1 MPEESSATPDQV
13 LNADRNLPVR
23 ARFLTAI
30 SVINPGVLQSLGK
43 LSDAQP
49 RMPTRRELK
58 RWARVW
64 NLEAEWI
71 VEWAAQ
77 TIKWQ
82 RKGPS
87 RRWDRF
93 YHPRWSPRS
102 RFERRPA
109 NINETI
115 QNRVREIDFGNWI
128 GDPKAKAAVRQRAV
142 HALQQILEDAF
153 EEVET
158 TETKRAGLFELRT
171 RRSRGST
178 KKSDAP
184 KRSENETFLWLAGY
198 QTLAW
203 SRGQIAEALDVSRN
217 AVGMSIRS
225 LAAELKMELRPERL
239 YDKSQTAE
247 IIRRELESARAEER
261 ASELFLMSKHEGNQS
276 RGSTER
282 SRPSLCRSHPR
293 RIRKILPVK

>member
-1 MPEESSATPDQV
+1 MSERNKGRRDQV
-13 LNADRNLPVR
+13 QIADLNLPVQ

-30 SVINPGVLQSLGK
+30 STINPGVLQSLRK
-43 LSDAQP
+43 LSDAQL

-58 RWARVW
+58 RWARLW

-77 TIKWQ
+77 TVKWQ

-128 GDPKAKAAVRQRAV
+128 GDPRARAAVRQRAV
-142 HALQQILEDAF
+142 HVLHQILEDAF

-158 TETKRAGLFELRT
+158 GAKRAGLIELRT

-178 KKSDAP
+178 KKHDSTTTSDAP
-184 KRSENETFLWLAGY
+184 KRSENETYLWLAGY

-203 SRGQIAEALDVSRN
+203 SRSQIAEALDVSRN

-225 LAAELKMELRPERL
+225 LAAELKLKLRPEKR
-239 YDKSQTAE
+239 YDKRQTAE

-261 ASELFLMSKHEGNQS
+261 ASELFLMSE
-276 RGSTER
+276 
-282 SRPSLCRSHPR
+282 L
-293 RIRKILPVK
+293 

>member
-1 MPEESSATPDQV
+1 MREESSAKRDQI
-13 LNADRNLPVR
+13 LNGDLNLPVR

-30 SVINPGVLQSLGK
+30 AVINHGVLQSLRK

-58 RWARVW
+58 RWARQW
-64 NLEAEWI
+64 NLDAEWI
-71 VEWAAQ
+71 IEWAAH

-109 NINETI
+109 TINEAI

-128 GDPKAKAAVRQRAV
+128 GDPKARTAVRQRTV
-142 HALQQILEDAF
+142 HMLKQILEDAF

-158 TETKRAGLFELRT
+158 GSKGAGLFELKT

-178 KKSDAP
+178 NKSDAP

-198 QTLAW
+198 QTRAW
-203 SRGQIAEALDVSRN
+203 SRTQIGEAIDVSRN
-217 AVGMSIRS
+217 AVGMSIRF
-225 LAAELKMELRPERL
+225 LAAELKMKLRPEGL
-239 YDKSQTAE
+239 YDKSQTAV
-247 IIRRELESARAEER
+247 IIQRELESARAKER
-261 ASELFLMSKHEGNQS
+261 ASELFLMSE
-276 RGSTER
+276 
-282 SRPSLCRSHPR
+282 
-293 RIRKILPVK
+293 I

>member
-1 MPEESSATPDQV
+1 VARRASVKRDQTQ
-13 LNADRNLPVR
+13 NADRSLPIQ
-23 ARFLTAI
+23 ASFLAAI
-30 SVINPGVLQSLGK
+30 SRLNPGVLLSLK
-43 LSDAQP
+43 ELSRAQT

-58 RWARVW
+58 RWARLW

-71 VEWAAQ
+71 IEWAAQ

-158 TETKRAGLFELRT
+158 GAKGVGLIELRT
-171 RRSRGST
+171 RRSRGSTKKHGST

-184 KRSENETFLWLAGY
+184 KRSENEPFLWLAGY

-225 LAAELKMELRPERL
+225 LAAELNMGLRPERL

-247 IIRRELESARAEER
+247 TIRRELESARAEER
-261 ASELFLMSKHEGNQS
+261 ASELFLMSKHKGNQS

-282 SRPSLCRSHPR
+282 GRP
-293 RIRKILPVK
+293 